1 MSGEI
6 YDIKQFLGEKMV
18 SLKKIN
24 LDQNKME
31 NDLEKNAKSFF
42 GDTAT
47 VNIRD
52 LGNSKNFEITI
63 NSIVYKICVYYKKD
77 GTTSLCSAG
86 TPDTH
91 DMTDAFIHKISQ
103 DYCISDKKSVS
114 FSIQNIDDS
123 TFKVLREYFINDLKV
138 SISAEKKDDF
148 YDMIQFKGTTGDM
161 LTIKRYSNGNT
172 QFQGKPLVLYTHLCE
187 FLSEFCSAKDI
198 IDAQQKIYDVK
209 INKDE
214 IEREF
219 NARFITSKDF
229 FEEELKSII
238 LPAFSLK
245 NIQID
250 LSDYSLFVFPILKGL
265 EGYIRAVFK
274 YFNITTDSKRNSI
287 GSFFTQNMNKFEL
300 NVDTRNVIKDISV
313 QKALGELYTLYSEER
328 NSIFH
333 VDGGIIN
340 TRIIETRDEADS
352 IFEKTVNL
360 IESTYI
366 DMKL

>member
-1 MSGEI
+1 M
-6 YDIKQFLGEKMV
+6 L
-18 SLKKIN
+18 SLKNLN

-47 VNIRD
+47 VNIRNS
-52 LGNSKNFEITI
+52 GNNKNFEISTGS
-63 NSIVYKICVYYKKD
+63 NVYKICVYYKND

-86 TPDTH
+86 SPTTH

-103 DYCISDKKSVS
+103 DYSISDKKSIS
-114 FSIQNIDDS
+114 FSIPNIDDS
-123 TFKVLREYFINDLKV
+123 TFQVLLDYFNKDIKA
-138 SISAEKKDDF
+138 SIITEKTENF
-148 YDMIQFKGTTGDM
+148 YKLIQLKGTTGDL
-161 LTIKRYSNGNT
+161 LTIKRYLNGNT

-187 FLSEFCSAKDI
+187 FVTEFCSAKEI
-198 IDAQQKIYDVK
+198 IAAQQEIYDVR
-209 INKDE
+209 INETE
-214 IEREF
+214 IEREY
-219 NARFITSKDF
+219 NSRFIKSKVF
-229 FEEELKSII
+229 LEGELKSII

-245 NIQID
+245 NVQID

-265 EGYIRAVFK
+265 EGYIRAIFK
-274 YFNITTDSKRNSI
+274 HFNITTDSKDKSI
-287 GSFFTQNMNKFEL
+287 GSFFAPNMKKYEL
-300 NVDTRNVIKDISV
+300 NVDTRSIIKDTSV
-313 QKALGELYTLYSEER
+313 QNALGALYTLYSEER

-352 IFEKTVNL
+352 IIEKTVNL